1 MLKKTLAALALGSA
15 LFTAGQAMAAD
26 YKIDKEGQHAF
37 IEFRIKHL
45 GYSWLYGRF
54 NDFDGSFTFD
64 EKNPSADKVKVT
76 INTNSVDTNH
86 AERDKHLRSG
96 DFLNVSKNP
105 TATFESTEVKANG
118 DSADITGNLTLNG
131 VTKPV
136 TIKAKLIGQGDDPWG
151 GYRAGFEGSATPEA
165 ERLRHQDGPRPG
177 IPGSRAAALRRR
189 HSPVSGYLKRKRR
202 RSPAFSLCFE
212 KNVLKYPQ
220 AVARPGIGRGD
231 APGWLVPPG

>member
-76 INTNSVDTNH
+76 IMFRGREVAH
-86 AERDKHLRSG
+86 PELGERI
-96 DFLNVSKNP
+96 LNRVTEDLKDLAVVEMKPEMLGRDMNMLLAPVKVS
-105 TATFESTEVKANG
+105 A
-118 DSADITGNLTLNG
+118 
-131 VTKPV
+131 
-136 TIKAKLIGQGDDPWG
+136 
-151 GYRAGFEGSATPEA
+151 
-165 ERLRHQDGPRPG
+165 
-177 IPGSRAAALRRR
+177 
-189 HSPVSGYLKRKRR
+189 
-202 RSPAFSLCFE
+202 
-212 KNVLKYPQ
+212 
-220 AVARPGIGRGD
+220 
-231 APGWLVPPG
+231 